1 MRTVSMAMTSK
12 VNDATAIAFGVM
24 IHDRDGFSTQDFCII
39 RYAVAVG
46 WVGR

>member
-24 IHDRDGFSTQDFCII
+24 IHDDGDHT
-39 RYAVAVG
+39 YG
-46 WVGR
+46 TEL